1 MARKTTKDQKEHSK
15 TADTEQLPETHQ
27 ILIDDKASKLSPK
40 QPGFIYFELGK
51 HLETNELEL
60 RLKGNDG
67 GGLHSKEWVKLSTIL
82 EILDQQEEDKP
93 FKSGVFKPVFAGKSA
108 NNASFIAAVLRC
120 SAIALTDST
129 ENSIFLH
136 MLNKNF
142 KSRRE
147 ALLKLASSK

>member
-1 MARKTTKDQKEHSK
+1 MARKTTKNQKEHSK

-67 GGLHSKEWVKLSTIL
+67 GGLHSKEWVKLFTIL
-82 EILDQQEEDKP
+82 EILDEQEEDKP
-93 FKSGVFKPVFAGKSA
+93 FKSGVFKPVFEGKSA

-120 SAIALTDST
+120 SALSLIGST
-129 ENSIFLH
+129 GNSIFLH
-136 MLNKNF
+136 QLHSNYKQG
-142 KSRRE
+142 RE
-147 ALLKLASSK
+147 ALLKLANSK

>member
-1 MARKTTKDQKEHSK
+1 MARKTTKVQKEHSK
-15 TADTEQLPETHQ
+15 SVDTEQLPETHQ

-67 GGLHSKEWVKLSTIL
+67 GGLHSKEWIKLSTIL
-82 EILDQQEEDKP
+82 EILDQQEDKP
-93 FKSGVFKPVFAGKSA
+93 FKSGVFKPVFEGKSA

-129 ENSIFLH
+129 GNSIFLH
-136 MLNKNF
+136 QLHSNYKHG
-142 KSRRE
+142 RE
-147 ALLKLASSK
+147 ALLKLSNSK

>member
-1 MARKTTKDQKEHSK
+1 MARKTEKPQKEHSK
-15 TADTEQLPETHQ
+15 NVNTEQLPESHQ

-67 GGLHSKEWVKLSTIL
+67 GGLHSKEWVRLSTII
-82 EILDQQEEDKP
+82 EILDRQEEDKP
-93 FKSGVFKPVFAGKSA
+93 FKSGLFKPLFGGKSA

-120 SAIALTDST
+120 SAISLTGST

-136 MLNKNF
+136 VLNKNF
-142 KSRRE
+142 KSKRE